1 MSVPPSPTTP
11 SVHESRERYALFVPP
26 RSAVPV
32 PRERGASGPADPR
45 APWTSDHPW
54 RPAGMLPDYSRDSR
68 GSMLWRIALALLIA
82 LLNIALPAAPF
93 ALKLVILILDL
104 VALLI
109 LIDLVLKITHA
120 LRHPRTRMRWTT
132 FPAFLGGRL
141 EGTLLVR
148 PAQYVFSALQVRLRC
163 VQDERSEQAEPS
175 EENAGLEPHV
185 LYEQSFE
192 VVPPGETLTELPLS
206 FQLPEDLPGT
216 HLDRAEATYWQVAVR
231 IPVTGP
237 DIEAV
242 FLAPVYERDRP

>member
-1 MSVPPSPTTP
+1 MTP
-11 SVHESRERYALFVPP
+11 GIHESRERYALFVPP

-32 PRERGASGPADPR
+32 ARERRAPGPADPK

-54 RPAGMLPDYSRDSR
+54 RPAGMLPDYSRDTR
-68 GSMLWRIALALLIA
+68 GSMLRRIALVVLIA
-82 LLNIALPAAPF
+82 LFNIALPAAPF
-93 ALKLVILILDL
+93 ALKLVLLVLDL

-109 LIDLVLKITHA
+109 LIDLILKIAHE
-120 LRHPRTRMRWTT
+120 LHHPRTRMRWTT

-163 VQDERSEQAEPS
+163 VQDERNERHPED
-175 EENAGLEPHV
+175 AGLEPHV
-185 LYEQSFE
+185 IYEQSFE
-192 VVPPGETLTELPLS
+192 AVPPGETLTELPLS

-242 FLAPVYERDRP
+242 FLAPVYERDHP